1 MAHEFVGPMPV
12 EDFFKAFM
20 NPGRP
25 YTEPSLPKQWRGKFR
40 AKLIKKL
47 GFENSFINA
56 VNRAEICPDLVLV
69 NTTKE
74 RDDQFWRKPD
84 ITVYKRPYNGP
95 PTTDFERMELHIERK
110 TASED
115 PFSDPKSRKSRQEH
129 SFEHDSKASMKSRGQ
144 IISYT
149 ACQFASQHRCF
160 TFSILFLD
168 DHVRFIRW
176 DRAGAIVTKRFN
188 WRDDPKP
195 LARFLWLF
203 NHLSDA
209 ERGYDTSISKP
220 APREIT
226 LTKKKLDER
235 ANALARAKG
244 EPSRLPETRYSTD
257 DSFRKFCVVDDDPG
271 IKEGEARVRFFVA
284 SVPQWQSG
292 SPVGRGT
299 KGYEALDLET
309 GELVYLKD
317 TWRYEADR
325 MKKEGDTYRKLAAN
339 GVSHIPRVACAGD
352 VEGQRTRTHDFTDE
366 DWCCGEPE
374 VRQHRHYR
382 LVLKDLGRPLSEFN
396 STRELCQV
404 LLEAI
409 IAHME
414 AFKVDVLHQ
423 DISGGNILI
432 TDDGHALLIDW
443 ELAKRVSEEKS
454 PRQDWRTG
462 TWQFISTAILEN
474 PRKVHEL
481 RDDLESFLHVLLYH
495 SVRYSRTSGR
505 FFRSVIP

>member
-1 MAHEFVGPMPV
+1 
-12 EDFFKAFM
+12 
-20 NPGRP
+20 
-25 YTEPSLPKQWRGKFR
+25 
-40 AKLIKKL
+40 
-47 GFENSFINA
+47 
-56 VNRAEICPDLVLV
+56 
-69 NTTKE
+69 
-74 RDDQFWRKPD
+74 
-84 ITVYKRPYNGP
+84 
-95 PTTDFERMELHIERK
+95 MELHIERK

-115 PFSDPKSRKSRQEH
+115 PFSDPKSRQSLQEH
-129 SFEHDSKASMKSRGQ
+129 NFEHNSKAAMKNRGQ

-168 DHVRFIRW
+168 DYVRFIRW

-220 APREIT
+220 TPQEIK

-235 ANALARAKG
+235 KKTLAKAKG
-244 EPSRLPETRYSTD
+244 DNPRLAQTRYSTD
-257 DSFRKFCVVDDDPG
+257 DSFRKFCVVDDDPDLKKG
-271 IKEGEARVRFFVA
+271 KSRERFFVA

-299 KGYEALDLET
+299 RGYEALDLET

-339 GVSHIPRVACAGD
+339 GVSHIPRLACAGD
-352 VEGQRTRTHDFTDE
+352 VGGQRTRTHDFTDE
-366 DWCCGEPE
+366 DWCCGEPA

-382 LVLKDLGRPLSEFN
+382 LVLKDVGRPLSKFN

-409 IAHME
+409 MGALIPVIVFKYVLTFDAVPQRIWRRSKPTFSIRTLVE
-414 AFKVDVLHQ
+414 A
-423 DISGGNILI
+423 
-432 TDDGHALLIDW
+432 
-443 ELAKRVSEEKS
+443 
-454 PRQDWRTG
+454 
-462 TWQFISTAILEN
+462 
-474 PRKVHEL
+474 
-481 RDDLESFLHVLLYH
+481 
-495 SVRYSRTSGR
+495 TS
-505 FFRSVIP
+505 